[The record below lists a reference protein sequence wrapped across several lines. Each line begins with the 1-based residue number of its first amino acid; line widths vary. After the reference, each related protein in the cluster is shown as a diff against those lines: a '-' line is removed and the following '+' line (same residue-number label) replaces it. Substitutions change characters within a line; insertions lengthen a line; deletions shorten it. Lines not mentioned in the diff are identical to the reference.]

1 MYSQSQILPVK
12 GNSMLLLECFKF
24 KKTKKSRMLVCN
36 TRIKNP
42 LKSKCFFWLHKMFT
56 VCEFCKSPRAGLPT
70 LKIDS
75 SSYMVLLISSSIN
88 FTMGLDP
95 ISFRILIFNIMK
107 FEKLNFMV
115 KLKD

>member
-1 MYSQSQILPVK
+1 
-12 GNSMLLLECFKF
+12 
-24 KKTKKSRMLVCN
+24 
-36 TRIKNP
+36 
-42 LKSKCFFWLHKMFT
+42 MFT

-95 ISFRILIFNIMK
+95 VSWRVIIFNIMNFCYQNCSSDLEKLLK
-107 FEKLNFMV
+107 FEAEGREFAKFLTSLEQFIQTVKGENNFW
-115 KLKD
+115 